1 MPRRSEEAW
10 DDVREESRIRLNAE
24 GYPTR
29 SVLTPLNSTTT
40 LNPAPFVLD
49 STNEPLPSISR
60 TFSRRSVPKRAPF
73 VSTDTRTSTS
83 RTNFSIPWREIPE
96 QVVQP
101 VDGWLNPLAVGI
113 VYLAYSPFAISP
125 AEQVGEL
132 NFGIVIDPEHRGK
145 GYAREAVQLVI
156 QHAFDV
162 KHCHRI
168 QAALIKSP
176 SKDRI
181 LSLLTQ
187 MRFGHEGT
195 KRRSFFNPLA
205 NEWQDVTTLAILD
218 TDWTIRTYFKAAP
231 KSLWDELFSR
241 HERERNELLRWE
253 ETQQRLKR
261 SSSAETIRA
270 VPPDTTTTDS
280 ESDAPSVKSQPTS
293 QKKGKRRRL
302 SVDEH
307 SYHDA
312 DDSDDARSSDSDADY
327 PICFRRRVRPEVP
340 DRAATASPALS
351 DSSVESVPGSVISYG
366 STSGSD
372 WDMLESSSSSSA
384 GDSVSGFSDVDE

>member
-1 MPRRSEEAW
+1 MAATQSFTNYIPQGYEDGSDMGPIGHIPGNDADVFNCYHPMPVSNVRLLHGLHTVFADYIFQDNSGIGISTTSRIVSDEADVFNWEHPASYPRVNSMPRRSEEAW
-10 DDVREESRIRLNAE
+10 DDIREESRIRLNAE

-187 MRFGHEGT
+187 M
-195 KRRSFFNPLA
+195 
-205 NEWQDVTTLAILD
+205 
-218 TDWTIRTYFKAAP
+218 Y
-231 KSLWDELFSR
+231 
-241 HERERNELLRWE
+241 
-253 ETQQRLKR
+253 
-261 SSSAETIRA
+261 
-270 VPPDTTTTDS
+270 
-280 ESDAPSVKSQPTS
+280 
-293 QKKGKRRRL
+293 
-302 SVDEH
+302 
-307 SYHDA
+307 
-312 DDSDDARSSDSDADY
+312 
-327 PICFRRRVRPEVP
+327 
-340 DRAATASPALS
+340 
-351 DSSVESVPGSVISYG
+351 
-366 STSGSD
+366 
-372 WDMLESSSSSSA
+372 
-384 GDSVSGFSDVDE
+384 VS